1 MTKEDLIK
9 ELEEMKAERM
19 SDLTKINVKHDMLV
33 EHIAEL
39 NYIIQKASD
48 DNAGLTE

>member
-1 MTKEDLIK
+1 MTREEIIK

-19 SDLTKINVKHDMLV
+19 SDLSKINVKHDMLV

-39 NYIIQKASD
+39 NYIIEKARE
-48 DNAGLTE
+48 DNAGLAE

>member
-1 MTKEDLIK
+1 MTKEEIIK

-19 SDLTKINVKHDMLV
+19 NDLMNINTKHDMLV

-39 NYIIQKASD
+39 NYIIQNARE

>member
-1 MTKEDLIK
+1 MTKEEIIK
-9 ELEEMKAERM
+9 ELEEMRAERM
-19 SDLTKINVKHDMLV
+19 NDLMKINTKHDMLV

-39 NYIIQKASD
+39 NYIIQKARE